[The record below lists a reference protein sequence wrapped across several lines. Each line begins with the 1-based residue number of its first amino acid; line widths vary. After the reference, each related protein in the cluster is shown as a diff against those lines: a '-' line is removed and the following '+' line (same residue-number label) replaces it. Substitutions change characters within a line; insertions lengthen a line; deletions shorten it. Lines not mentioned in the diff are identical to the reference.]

1 MQSARTR
8 LRLKSNAAPRLF
20 RLTVFYRGLKNE
32 LVTDFSGREV
42 NGNIGNISQWS
53 VLLEESEKQ
62 IYEIL

>member
-42 NGNIGNISQWS
+42 NGNIGNIGQ
-53 VLLEESEKQ
+53 
-62 IYEIL
+62 